1 MESVGNAYV
10 ECESDDYPFIYLV
23 DEVMDEVKQTTKI
36 ITQVEDKLTERV
48 IEEFIMF
55 HANKRNNASPSSSS
69 RVKAEENGEPRFGE
83 ITKKKRSG
91 ARKRKRV
98 VEEGNWPSLSA
109 YTTEHQQRTSI
120 AEVRAGP
127 PERCFQLSND
137 VGVNDQNLSKKRKM
151 NNSEEVAWPSV
162 LRRTVEE
169 KGGSEVNLLITKKLT
184 NTDIAKTQ
192 NRVSIPLNQVKNNGF
207 LRDEEIRMLNERDGK
222 HLKGINV
229 MFVGPSESDDRKGI
243 ELSLRKWNMKNN
255 SSYNLAT
262 AWYPKVVTNNMKLF
276 QNNPTVQFWTF
287 RCNGDQL
294 WFQLVI
300 VKDEEDGA
308 NSTPSTNGDHQAA
321 TSSTPSTDGDHE
333 AATSSTPSTDGDHEA
348 ATSSTPNT
356 NGDHEAATSS
366 TPNTNGDHEAATNGD
381 HQTAKSSSD
390 NVTVFQLCVPAS
402 T

>member
-1 MESVGNAYV
+1 
-10 ECESDDYPFIYLV
+10 
-23 DEVMDEVKQTTKI
+23 
-36 ITQVEDKLTERV
+36 
-48 IEEFIMF
+48 
-55 HANKRNNASPSSSS
+55 
-69 RVKAEENGEPRFGE
+69 
-83 ITKKKRSG
+83 
-91 ARKRKRV
+91 
-98 VEEGNWPSLSA
+98 
-109 YTTEHQQRTSI
+109 
-120 AEVRAGP
+120 
-127 PERCFQLSND
+127 
-137 VGVNDQNLSKKRKM
+137 
-151 NNSEEVAWPSV
+151 
-162 LRRTVEE
+162 
-169 KGGSEVNLLITKKLT
+169 
-184 NTDIAKTQ
+184 
-192 NRVSIPLNQVKNNGF
+192 
-207 LRDEEIRMLNERDGK
+207 MLNERDGK

-262 AWYPKVVTNNMKLF
+262 GWYPKVVTNNMKLF

-333 AATSSTPSTDGDHEA
+333 AATSSTP
-348 ATSSTPNT
+348 NT

-381 HQTAKSSSD
+381 YQAATNGDHQTAKSSSD
-390 NVTVFQLCVPAS
+390 NVTVFQLDEHQVGCFSAIIGARLNLAPELCSKA
-402 T
+402 